1 MEREV
6 RKKRERE
13 KKSESTHSGLH
24 KKNSSL
30 KPLIGK
36 RRKTD
41 YYSFYK
47 AEILEM

>member
-1 MEREV
+1 MERKV

-13 KKSESTHSGLH
+13 EKSESTHSGLH

-30 KPLIGK
+30 KPLTGK
-36 RRKTD
+36 RKKID

-47 AEILEM
+47 KQSIG